1 MDKSS
6 RQKINKDTQA
16 LNDTLNQMDF
26 IDIMR
31 ILPKNSWICILLFC
45 KWNILLDSSDAVHV
59 EPQQI

>member
-16 LNDTLNQMDF
+16 LRDTVNQMDF

-31 ILPKNSWICILLFC
+31 ILFKNSWIHILLIC

-59 EPQQI
+59 EPQKI